1 MSCLNCCKMRD
12 QHDLRL
18 FVQHLFFDVEH
29 LIFGMMNAVNSI
41 ISFLRNIYL
50 IKIEQFLVKKLYAL
64 HREHYD
70 NLSWIGSQFIFS
82 KSFKQNPMHLF
93 WIACKRVIMDFYN
106 DFKNKRQI
114 HVKNAIFSKTV
125 IKLFT
130 IFK

>member
-1 MSCLNCCKMRD
+1 MHCIENIVIIFRESEAN
-12 QHDLRL
+12 
-18 FVQHLFFDVEH
+18 LFFRKV
-29 LIFGMMNAVNSI
+29 
-41 ISFLRNIYL
+41 
-50 IKIEQFLVKKLYAL
+50 
-64 HREHYD
+64 
-70 NLSWIGSQFIFS
+70 
-82 KSFKQNPMHLF
+82 FKQNPMHLF